1 MYYPTTWDPFFTG
14 YMTLAALYRY
24 PTQHFN
30 YHRQQLT
37 LTSTG

>member
-1 MYYPTTWDPFFTG
+1 
-14 YMTLAALYRY
+14 MTLAALYRY